1 MLKLF
6 LQPTTFLLKQFKKI
20 KMKKLQLIIV
30 REFLAKVRNKTF
42 IIMTFLSPLL
52 IIGFTALIVFLG
64 KMNNE
69 TAKVVAYVDDSE
81 LFTNEDFKEN
91 EQLSFL
97 DFSGMTLEEAKAEAL
112 KSNVYG
118 LVYIPKNDS
127 LQLIAKQLQFF
138 SSDSPNS
145 SIVRNIERRIEE
157 RLTKIKLSEMGIL
170 PSQIEQSKY
179 EVDVKLS
186 NFTGESRSKFVNEM
200 KAVVGSIAGYFIMLF
215 ILIYGTMVMR
225 SVIEEKTSRIIE
237 VIISSVKP
245 FELMMGKVLGTAL
258 AGLLQFVVWIIVITG
273 IFFFL
278 AVFFD
283 VNLAADRADMTAEQL
298 AALSESSGQMQ
309 LVFMEF
315 MNLPLLSILLLYIF
329 YFIGGFL
336 LYSSLYAAIGA
347 AVDNETDTQ
356 QFMMPVIM
364 PLILGIYV
372 GFATV
377 LNDPHGPVSVIFS
390 HIPFTSPIVMLMR
403 IPFGVSWW
411 ELLISMGILILTF
424 IFMIWFT
431 SKIYRI
437 GILMYGKKPTYKDLY
452 KWLKY

>member
-1 MLKLF
+1 
-6 LQPTTFLLKQFKKI
+6 
-20 KMKKLQLIIV
+20 MKKLPLIIV

-64 KMNNE
+64 EMNND
-69 TAKVVAYVDDSE
+69 TVKTIAYVDDSQ
-81 LFTNEDFKEN
+81 LFLAEDFESN
-91 EQLSFL
+91 DEFSFL
-97 DFSGMTLEEAKAEAL
+97 NLTDLGIESAKIEVE

-118 LVYIPKNDS
+118 LFYIPKKDS
-127 LQLIAKQLQFF
+127 LQQIAQHLQFF
-138 SSDSPNS
+138 SSESPNS
-145 SIVRNIERRIEE
+145 SVVSVLERKVEN
-157 RLTKIKLSEMGIL
+157 RLGIIKLNEMGIA
-170 PSQIEQSKY
+170 PDQIEKSKF
-179 EVDVKLS
+179 EADLKLS
-186 NFTGESRSKFVNEM
+186 NFTGEARSKFVNEM
-200 KAVVGSIAGYFIMLF
+200 KAAVGSIAGYFIMLF
-215 ILIYGTMVMR
+215 IIIYGTMVMR

-258 AGLLQFVVWIIVITG
+258 AGLLQFVIWIAVIAG

-278 AVFFD
+278 AAFFD
-283 VNLAADRADMTAEQL
+283 VNLAADRASMTADQM
-298 AALSESSGQMQ
+298 AVMTESSDQMQ

-315 MNLPLLSILLLYIF
+315 MNLPLFTILLLYLF
-329 YFIGGFL
+329 YFVGGFL

-377 LNDPHGPVSVIFS
+377 LNDPHGPVAVVFS

-403 IPFGVSWW
+403 IPFGVPWW
-411 ELLISMGILILTF
+411 EIAISMSILILSF
-424 IFMIWFT
+424 IFMIWFA

>member
-1 MLKLF
+1 MNKLA
-6 LQPTTFLLKQFKKI
+6 
-20 KMKKLQLIIV
+20 LIIQ

-64 KMNNE
+64 KMNNNE
-69 TAKVVAYVDDSE
+69 AKVVAYVDESQ
-81 LFTNEDFKEN
+81 LFTSEDFESS
-91 EQLSFL
+91 EEISFL
-97 DFSGMTLEEAKAEAL
+97 DFSGFNIDSAKVEAAKA
-112 KSNVYG
+112 NVYG
-118 LVYIPKNDS
+118 LLYIPKKDS
-127 LQLIAKQLQFF
+127 LNQIAQQLQFF
-138 SSDSPNS
+138 SSESPNS
-145 SIVRNIERRIEE
+145 SIVRNMERRVEN
-157 RLTKIKLSEMGIL
+157 RLAIIKLKEMGIA
-170 PSQIEQSKY
+170 PDQIEQSKFK
-179 EVDVKLS
+179 VDLKLS
-186 NFTGESRSKFVNEM
+186 NFTGEARSKFVNEM
-200 KAVVGSIAGYFIMLF
+200 KAAVGSIAGYFIMLF
-215 ILIYGTMVMR
+215 IIIYGTMVMR
-225 SVIEEKTSRIIE
+225 SVIEEKTSRIVE

-245 FELMMGKVLGTAL
+245 FQLMMGKVLGTAL
-258 AGLLQFVVWIIVITG
+258 AGLLQFIVWIVVIAG

-278 AVFFD
+278 AAFFD
-283 VNLAADRADMTAEQL
+283 VNLAADRASMTADQM
-298 AALSESSGQMQ
+298 ATMTESTGQMQ
-309 LVFMEF
+309 LVFIEF
-315 MNLPLLSILLLYIF
+315 MKLPLLTIILLYIF

-377 LNDPHGPVSVIFS
+377 LNDPHGPVSVVFS

-403 IPFGVSWW
+403 IPFGVPWW
-411 ELLISMGILILTF
+411 EILISMSILIITF
-424 IFMIWFT
+424 IFMIWFA

>member
-424 IFMIWFT
+424 IFMIWFA

>member
-1 MLKLF
+1 MNKLA
-6 LQPTTFLLKQFKKI
+6 
-20 KMKKLQLIIV
+20 LIIQ

-64 KMNNE
+64 KMNNNE
-69 TAKVVAYVDDSE
+69 AKVVAYVDESQ
-81 LFTNEDFKEN
+81 LFTSEDFESS
-91 EQLSFL
+91 EEISFL
-97 DFSGMTLEEAKAEAL
+97 DFSGFNIDSAKVEAAKA
-112 KSNVYG
+112 NVYG
-118 LVYIPKNDS
+118 LLYIPKKDS
-127 LQLIAKQLQFF
+127 LNQIAQQLQFF
-138 SSDSPNS
+138 SSESPNS
-145 SIVRNIERRIEE
+145 SIVRNMERRVEN
-157 RLTKIKLSEMGIL
+157 RLAIIKLEEMGIA
-170 PSQIEQSKY
+170 PDQIEQSKFK
-179 EVDVKLS
+179 VDLKLS
-186 NFTGESRSKFVNEM
+186 NFTGEARSKFVNEM
-200 KAVVGSIAGYFIMLF
+200 KAAVGSIAGYFIMLF
-215 ILIYGTMVMR
+215 IIIYGTMVMR
-225 SVIEEKTSRIIE
+225 SVIEEKTSRIVE

-245 FELMMGKVLGTAL
+245 FQLMMGKVLGTAL
-258 AGLLQFVVWIIVITG
+258 AGLLQFIVWIVVIAG

-278 AVFFD
+278 AAFFD
-283 VNLAADRADMTAEQL
+283 VNLAADRASMTADQM
-298 AALSESSGQMQ
+298 ATMTESTGQMQ

-315 MNLPLLSILLLYIF
+315 MKLPLLTIILLYIF

-377 LNDPHGPVSVIFS
+377 LNDPHGPVSVVFS

-403 IPFGVSWW
+403 IPFGVPWW
-411 ELLISMGILILTF
+411 EILISMSILIITF
-424 IFMIWFT
+424 IFMIWFA

>member
-1 MLKLF
+1 
-6 LQPTTFLLKQFKKI
+6 
-20 KMKKLQLIIV
+20 
-30 REFLAKVRNKTF
+30 
-42 IIMTFLSPLL
+42 
-52 IIGFTALIVFLG
+52 
-64 KMNNE
+64 
-69 TAKVVAYVDDSE
+69 
-81 LFTNEDFKEN
+81 
-91 EQLSFL
+91 
-97 DFSGMTLEEAKAEAL
+97 
-112 KSNVYG
+112 
-118 LVYIPKNDS
+118 
-127 LQLIAKQLQFF
+127 
-138 SSDSPNS
+138 
-145 SIVRNIERRIEE
+145 
-157 RLTKIKLSEMGIL
+157 MGIA
-170 PSQIEQSKY
+170 PVQIELSKY
-179 EVDVKLS
+179 EVDLKLS
-186 NFTGESRSKFVNEM
+186 NFTGETRSKYVNEM
-200 KAVVGSIAGYFIMLF
+200 KAAVGSIAGYFIMLF
-215 ILIYGTMVMR
+215 IIIYGTMVMR

-245 FELMMGKVLGTAL
+245 FQLMMGKVLGTAL
-258 AGLLQFVVWIIVITG
+258 AGLLQFMIWIVVITG

-278 AVFFD
+278 VAFFD
-283 VNLAADRADMTAEQL
+283 VNLATDNANMTTEQL
-298 AALSESSGQMQ
+298 ATISESSNQIQM
-309 LVFMEF
+309 VFIEF
-315 MNLPLLSILLLYIF
+315 LKLPLLSIILLYIF

-377 LNDPHGPVSVIFS
+377 LNDPHGPVSVLFS

-411 ELLISMGILILTF
+411 EILISMSILIITF
-424 IFMIWFT
+424 IFMIWFA

>member
-1 MLKLF
+1 MNKLA
-6 LQPTTFLLKQFKKI
+6 
-20 KMKKLQLIIV
+20 LIIQ

-64 KMNNE
+64 KMNNNE
-69 TAKVVAYVDDSE
+69 AKVVAYVDESQ
-81 LFTNEDFKEN
+81 LFTSEDFESS
-91 EQLSFL
+91 EEIAFL
-97 DFSGMTLEEAKAEAL
+97 DFSGFNIDSAKVEAAKG
-112 KSNVYG
+112 NVYG
-118 LVYIPKNDS
+118 LLYIPKKDS
-127 LQLIAKQLQFF
+127 LNQIAQQLQFF
-138 SSDSPNS
+138 SSESPNS
-145 SIVRNIERRIEE
+145 SIVRNMELRVEN
-157 RLTKIKLSEMGIL
+157 RLAIIKLEEMGIA
-170 PSQIEQSKY
+170 PDQIEQSKFN
-179 EVDVKLS
+179 VDLKLS
-186 NFTGESRSKFVNEM
+186 NFTGEARSKFVNEM
-200 KAVVGSIAGYFIMLF
+200 KAAVGSIAGYFIMLF
-215 ILIYGTMVMR
+215 IIIYGTMVMR
-225 SVIEEKTSRIIE
+225 SVIEEKTSRIVE

-245 FELMMGKVLGTAL
+245 FQLMMGKVLGTAL
-258 AGLLQFVVWIIVITG
+258 AGLLQFIVWIVVIAG

-283 VNLAADRADMTAEQL
+283 VNLAADRASMTANQM
-298 AALSESSGQMQ
+298 AMMTESTGQMQ

-315 MNLPLLSILLLYIF
+315 MKLPLLTIILLYIF

-377 LNDPHGPVSVIFS
+377 LNDPHGPVSVVFS

-403 IPFGVSWW
+403 IPFGVPWW
-411 ELLISMGILILTF
+411 EILISMSILIITF
-424 IFMIWFT
+424 IFMIWFA
-431 SKIYRI
+431 SKIYRV

>member
-1 MLKLF
+1 MK
-6 LQPTTFLLKQFKKI
+6 FLLKQFKKI
-20 KMKKLQLIIV
+20 KMNKLALIIQ

-64 KMNNE
+64 KMNNDK
-69 TAKVVAYVDDSE
+69 AKVIAYVDESQ
-81 LFTNEDFKEN
+81 LFITEDFEPS
-91 EQLSFL
+91 EEVAFL
-97 DFSGMTLEEAKAEAL
+97 DFSSYNIDSAKVEAEKG
-112 KSNVYG
+112 NVYG
-118 LVYIPKNDS
+118 LLYIPKKDS
-127 LQLIAKQLQFF
+127 LNQIAQQLQFL
-138 SSDSPNS
+138 SNESPNS
-145 SIVRNIERRIEE
+145 SIVRNIERRVEN
-157 RLTKIKLSEMGIL
+157 RLSIIKLKEMGIA
-170 PSQIEQSKY
+170 PVQIEESKFK
-179 EVDVKLS
+179 VDLNLS
-186 NFTGESRSKFVNEM
+186 NFTGEARSKFVNEM
-200 KAVVGSIAGYFIMLF
+200 KAAVGSIAGYFIMLF
-215 ILIYGTMVMR
+215 IIIYGTMVMR
-225 SVIEEKTSRIIE
+225 SVIEEKTSRIVE

-245 FELMMGKVLGTAL
+245 FQLMMGKVLGTAL
-258 AGLLQFVVWIIVITG
+258 AGLLQFIVWIAVIAG

-278 AVFFD
+278 AAFFD
-283 VNLAADRADMTAEQL
+283 INLAADRASMTTDQM
-298 AALSESSGQMQ
+298 ALMTESTDQMQ

-315 MNLPLLSILLLYIF
+315 MKLPLLTIILLYIF

-377 LNDPHGPVSVIFS
+377 LNDPHGPVSVAFS

-403 IPFGVSWW
+403 IPFGVPLW
-411 ELLISMGILILTF
+411 EIAISMSILIITF
-424 IFMIWFT
+424 IFMIWFA

>member
-1 MLKLF
+1 MNKL
-6 LQPTTFLLKQFKKI
+6 T
-20 KMKKLQLIIV
+20 LIIQ

-64 KMNNE
+64 KMNNDK
-69 TAKVVAYVDDSE
+69 ARVIAYVDESQLFLPADFEPSE
-81 LFTNEDFKEN
+81 EVE
-91 EQLSFL
+91 FL
-97 DFSGMTLEEAKAEAL
+97 DFTIFSIDSAKVEVE

-118 LVYIPKNDS
+118 LLYIPKKDS
-127 LQLIAKQLQFF
+127 LNLIAQQLQFF
-138 SSDSPNS
+138 SNESPNS
-145 SIVRNIERRIEE
+145 FIVKNIESRVEN
-157 RLTKIKLSEMGIL
+157 RLAIIKLNEMGIA
-170 PSQIEQSKY
+170 PEQIEQSKF
-179 EVDVKLS
+179 EVDLKLS
-186 NFTGESRSKFVNEM
+186 NFTGETRSKFVNEM
-200 KAVVGSIAGYFIMLF
+200 KAAVGSIAGYFIMLF
-215 ILIYGTMVMR
+215 IIIYGTMVMR
-225 SVIEEKTSRIIE
+225 SVIEEKTSRIVE

-245 FELMMGKVLGTAL
+245 FQLMMGKVLGTAL
-258 AGLLQFVVWIIVITG
+258 AGLLQFVVWIAVIAG

-278 AVFFD
+278 AAFFD
-283 VNLAADRADMTAEQL
+283 INLAADRASMATDQMAMM
-298 AALSESSGQMQ
+298 SESSDQMQ

-315 MNLPLLSILLLYIF
+315 MKLPLLTILFLYIF

-377 LNDPHGPVSVIFS
+377 LTDPHGPVSVAFS
-390 HIPFTSPIVMLMR
+390 LIPFTSPIVMLMR
-403 IPFGVSWW
+403 IPFGVPWW
-411 ELLISMGILILTF
+411 EIAISMSILILSF
-424 IFMIWFT
+424 IFMIWFA

>member
-1 MLKLF
+1 MNKLA
-6 LQPTTFLLKQFKKI
+6 
-20 KMKKLQLIIV
+20 LIIQ

-64 KMNNE
+64 KMNNNE
-69 TAKVVAYVDDSE
+69 AKVVAYVDESQ
-81 LFTNEDFKEN
+81 LFTSEDFESS
-91 EQLSFL
+91 EEISFL
-97 DFSGMTLEEAKAEAL
+97 DFSGFNIDSAKVEAAKA
-112 KSNVYG
+112 NVYG
-118 LVYIPKNDS
+118 LLYIPKKDS
-127 LQLIAKQLQFF
+127 LNQIAQQLQFF
-138 SSDSPNS
+138 SSESPNS
-145 SIVRNIERRIEE
+145 SIVRNMERRVEN
-157 RLTKIKLSEMGIL
+157 RLAIIKLKEMGIA
-170 PSQIEQSKY
+170 PDQIEQSKFK
-179 EVDVKLS
+179 VDLKLS
-186 NFTGESRSKFVNEM
+186 NFTGEARSKFVNEM
-200 KAVVGSIAGYFIMLF
+200 KAAVGSIAGYFIMLF
-215 ILIYGTMVMR
+215 IIIYGTMVMR
-225 SVIEEKTSRIIE
+225 SVIEEKTSRIVE

-245 FELMMGKVLGTAL
+245 FQLMMGKVLGTAL
-258 AGLLQFVVWIIVITG
+258 AGLLQFIVWIVVIAG

-278 AVFFD
+278 AAFFD
-283 VNLAADRADMTAEQL
+283 VNLAADRASMTADQM
-298 AALSESSGQMQ
+298 ATMTESTGQMQ

-315 MNLPLLSILLLYIF
+315 MKLPLLTIILLYIF

-377 LNDPHGPVSVIFS
+377 LNDPHGPVSVVFS

-403 IPFGVSWW
+403 IPFGVPWW
-411 ELLISMGILILTF
+411 EILISMSILIITF
-424 IFMIWFT
+424 IFMIWFA

-437 GILMYGKKPTYKDLY
+437 GILMYGKKTTYKDLY

>member
-1 MLKLF
+1 
-6 LQPTTFLLKQFKKI
+6 
-20 KMKKLQLIIV
+20 MKKLQLIIV

-424 IFMIWFT
+424 IFMIWFA

>member
-1 MLKLF
+1 MNKLV
-6 LQPTTFLLKQFKKI
+6 
-20 KMKKLQLIIV
+20 LIIQ

-64 KMNNE
+64 KMNNDK
-69 TAKVVAYVDDSE
+69 AKVVAYVDESKLFSSVDFEPSE
-81 LFTNEDFKEN
+81 EVTFI
-91 EQLSFL
+91 
-97 DFSGMTLEEAKAEAL
+97 DFSGFNIDSAKVEAEKG
-112 KSNVYG
+112 NVYG
-118 LVYIPKNDS
+118 LLFIPKKDS
-127 LQLIAKQLQFF
+127 LNQIAQQLQFF
-138 SSDSPNS
+138 SNESPNS
-145 SIVRNIERRIEE
+145 SIVRNIERRVEN
-157 RLTKIKLSEMGIL
+157 RLAIIKLKEMGIA
-170 PSQIEQSKY
+170 PIQIEQSKFK
-179 EVDVKLS
+179 VDLKLS
-186 NFTGESRSKFVNEM
+186 NFTGEARSKFVNEM
-200 KAVVGSIAGYFIMLF
+200 KAAVGSIAGYFIMLF
-215 ILIYGTMVMR
+215 IIIYGTMVMR
-225 SVIEEKTSRIIE
+225 SVIEEKTSRIVE

-245 FELMMGKVLGTAL
+245 FQLMMGKVLGTAL
-258 AGLLQFVVWIIVITG
+258 AGLLQFVVWIAVIAG

-278 AVFFD
+278 AAFFD
-283 VNLAADRADMTAEQL
+283 INLAADRASMATDQIAMM
-298 AALSESSGQMQ
+298 SESSDQMQ

-315 MNLPLLSILLLYIF
+315 MKLPLFTMLLLYIF

-347 AVDNETDTQ
+347 SVDNETDTQ

-377 LNDPHGPVSVIFS
+377 LTDPHGPVSVAFS
-390 HIPFTSPIVMLMR
+390 LIPFTSPIVMLMR
-403 IPFGVSWW
+403 IPFGVPWW
-411 ELLISMGILILTF
+411 EITISMSILIITF
-424 IFMIWFT
+424 IFMIWFA

>member
-1 MLKLF
+1 M
-6 LQPTTFLLKQFKKI
+6 TYLLKQYKKI

-69 TAKVVAYVDDSE
+69 TAKVIAYVDDSG

-91 EQLSFL
+91 EQVNFL
-97 DFSGMTLEEAKAEAL
+97 NFSGMTLEEAKTEAL

-118 LVYIPKNDS
+118 LIYIPKNDS
-127 LQLIAKQLQFF
+127 LQLISKQLQFF

-145 SIVRNIERRIEE
+145 SIITNIERRIED
-157 RLTKIKLSEMGIL
+157 RLTKIKLSQMGIM

-258 AGLLQFVVWIIVITG
+258 AGLLQFAVWIVVLTG

-283 VNLAADRADMTAEQL
+283 INLAADRAEMTAEQL
-298 AALSESSGQMQ
+298 ATLSESSNQMQ

-315 MNLPLLSILLLYIF
+315 MNLPLLSMLLLYIF

-336 LYSSLYAAIGA
+336 LYSALYAAIGA

-377 LNDPHGPVSVIFS
+377 LNDPHGPISVLFS

-403 IPFGVSWW
+403 IPFGVPWW

-424 IFMIWFT
+424 IFMIWFA

>member
-1 MLKLF
+1 
-6 LQPTTFLLKQFKKI
+6 
-20 KMKKLQLIIV
+20 MKKLQLIIV

-81 LFTNEDFKEN
+81 LFTDEDFKEN

-127 LQLIAKQLQFF
+127 LQLIAKKLQFF

-170 PSQIEQSKY
+170 PSQIELSKY

-283 VNLAADRADMTAEQL
+283 VNLAADRADMTSEQL

-377 LNDPHGPVSVIFS
+377 LNDPHGPISVLFS

-403 IPFGVSWW
+403 IPFGVPWW

-424 IFMIWFT
+424 IFMIWFA

>member
-1 MLKLF
+1 MNKLA
-6 LQPTTFLLKQFKKI
+6 
-20 KMKKLQLIIV
+20 LIIQ

-64 KMNNE
+64 KMNNNE
-69 TAKVVAYVDDSE
+69 AKVVAYVDESQ
-81 LFTNEDFKEN
+81 LFTSEDFESS
-91 EQLSFL
+91 EEISFL
-97 DFSGMTLEEAKAEAL
+97 DFSGFNIDSAKVEAAKA
-112 KSNVYG
+112 SVYG
-118 LVYIPKNDS
+118 LLYIPKKDS
-127 LQLIAKQLQFF
+127 LNQIAQQLQFF
-138 SSDSPNS
+138 SSESPNS
-145 SIVRNIERRIEE
+145 SIVKNIERRVEN
-157 RLTKIKLSEMGIL
+157 RLAIIKLKEMGIA
-170 PSQIEQSKY
+170 PDQIEQSKFK
-179 EVDVKLS
+179 VDLKLS
-186 NFTGESRSKFVNEM
+186 NFTGEARSKFVNEM
-200 KAVVGSIAGYFIMLF
+200 KAAVGSIAGYFIMLF
-215 ILIYGTMVMR
+215 IIIYGTMVMR
-225 SVIEEKTSRIIE
+225 SVIEEKTSRIVE

-245 FELMMGKVLGTAL
+245 FQLMMGKVLGTAL
-258 AGLLQFVVWIIVITG
+258 AGLLQFIVWIVVIAG

-278 AVFFD
+278 AAFFD
-283 VNLAADRADMTAEQL
+283 VNLAADRASMTADQM
-298 AALSESSGQMQ
+298 ATMTESTGQMQ

-315 MNLPLLSILLLYIF
+315 MKLPLLTIILLYIF

-377 LNDPHGPVSVIFS
+377 LNDPHGPVSVVFS

-403 IPFGVSWW
+403 IPFGVPWW
-411 ELLISMGILILTF
+411 EILISMSILIITF
-424 IFMIWFT
+424 IFMIWFA

>member
-1 MLKLF
+1 LLKLF

-424 IFMIWFT
+424 IFMIWFA

>member
-1 MLKLF
+1 MNKLA
-6 LQPTTFLLKQFKKI
+6 
-20 KMKKLQLIIV
+20 LIIQ

-52 IIGFTALIVFLG
+52 IIGFTALIIFLG
-64 KMNNE
+64 KMNNDK
-69 TAKVVAYVDDSE
+69 AKVIAYIDESE
-81 LFTNEDFKEN
+81 LFVLDDFKPTEEVEFIN
-91 EQLSFL
+91 
-97 DFSGMTLEEAKAEAL
+97 FSGLHLDSAKVEANKGT
-112 KSNVYG
+112 VYG
-118 LVYIPKNDS
+118 LLYIPKKDS
-127 LQLIAKQLQFF
+127 LNQISKSIQFY
-138 SSDSPNS
+138 SNQSPNS
-145 SIVRNIERRIEE
+145 SIVRNIEQRIEN
-157 RLTKIKLSEMGIL
+157 RLGIVKLNEMGIA
-170 PSQIEQSKY
+170 PVQIELSKY
-179 EVDVKLS
+179 EVDLKLS
-186 NFTGESRSKFVNEM
+186 NFTGETRSKYVNEM
-200 KAVVGSIAGYFIMLF
+200 KAAVGSIAGYFIMLF
-215 ILIYGTMVMR
+215 IIIYGTMVMR

-245 FELMMGKVLGTAL
+245 FQLMMGKVLGTAL
-258 AGLLQFVVWIIVITG
+258 AGLLQFMIWIVVITG

-278 AVFFD
+278 VAFFD
-283 VNLAADRADMTAEQL
+283 VNLATDNANMTTEQL
-298 AALSESSGQMQ
+298 ATISESSNQIQM
-309 LVFMEF
+309 VFIEF
-315 MNLPLLSILLLYIF
+315 LKLPLLSIILLYIF

-377 LNDPHGPVSVIFS
+377 LNDPHGPVSVLFS

-411 ELLISMGILILTF
+411 EILISMSILIITF
-424 IFMIWFT
+424 IFMIWFA

>member
-1 MLKLF
+1 
-6 LQPTTFLLKQFKKI
+6 
-20 KMKKLQLIIV
+20 MKKLQLIIV

-145 SIVRNIERRIEE
+145 SIVRNIEHRIEE

-237 VIISSVKP
+237 VIISSVRP

-356 QFMMPVIM
+356 QFMTPVIM

-424 IFMIWFT
+424 IFMIWFA

>member
-1 MLKLF
+1 
-6 LQPTTFLLKQFKKI
+6 
-20 KMKKLQLIIV
+20 MKKLPLIIV

-52 IIGFTALIVFLG
+52 IVGFTALIVFLG
-64 KMNNE
+64 KMNND
-69 TAKVVAYVDDSE
+69 TAKTVAYVDESQ
-81 LFTNEDFKEN
+81 LFLTEDFEN
-91 EQLSFL
+91 SEEIEFI
-97 DFSGMTLEEAKAEAL
+97 DFTVFGIDSAKVEVQ

-118 LVYIPKNDS
+118 LLYIPKKDS
-127 LQLIAKQLQFF
+127 LQQIAQHLQFF
-138 SSDSPNS
+138 SNESPNS
-145 SIVRNIERRIEE
+145 SVVSVLERKVEN
-157 RLTKIKLSEMGIL
+157 RLGIIKLNEMGITRD
-170 PSQIEQSKY
+170 QIEKSKF
-179 EVDVKLS
+179 EANLNLS

-200 KAVVGSIAGYFIMLF
+200 KAAVGSIAGYFIMLF
-215 ILIYGTMVMR
+215 IIIYGTMVMR

-258 AGLLQFVVWIIVITG
+258 AGLLQFVIWVAVIAG

-278 AVFFD
+278 AAFFD
-283 VNLAADRADMTAEQL
+283 VNLAADRASMTADQM
-298 AALSESSGQMQ
+298 AVMTESSDQMQ

-315 MNLPLLSILLLYIF
+315 MNLPLLTILLLYLF
-329 YFIGGFL
+329 YFVGGFL

-377 LNDPHGPVSVIFS
+377 VSDPHGPVAVVFS

-403 IPFGVSWW
+403 IPFGVPWW
-411 ELLISMGILILTF
+411 EIAISMSILVLSF
-424 IFMIWFT
+424 IFMIWFA

>member
-1 MLKLF
+1 MNKL
-6 LQPTTFLLKQFKKI
+6 T
-20 KMKKLQLIIV
+20 LIIR

-64 KMNNE
+64 KMNNDK
-69 TAKVVAYVDDSE
+69 ARIVAYVDESQLFLPADFESSE
-81 LFTNEDFKEN
+81 EVE
-91 EQLSFL
+91 FL
-97 DFSGMTLEEAKAEAL
+97 DFTEFNIDSAKVEVE

-118 LVYIPKNDS
+118 LLYIPKKDS
-127 LQLIAKQLQFF
+127 LNQIAQQLQFF
-138 SSDSPNS
+138 SNESPNS
-145 SIVRNIERRIEE
+145 SIVKNIESRVEN
-157 RLTKIKLSEMGIL
+157 RLAIIKLNEMGIA
-170 PSQIEQSKY
+170 PEQIEQSKF
-179 EVDVKLS
+179 EVDLKLS
-186 NFTGESRSKFVNEM
+186 NFTGEARSKFVNEM
-200 KAVVGSIAGYFIMLF
+200 KAAVGSIAGYFIMLF
-215 ILIYGTMVMR
+215 IIIYGTMVMR
-225 SVIEEKTSRIIE
+225 SVIEEKTSRIVEI
-237 VIISSVKP
+237 IISSVKP
-245 FELMMGKVLGTAL
+245 FQLMMGKVLGTAL
-258 AGLLQFVVWIIVITG
+258 AGLLQFIIWIAVIAG

-278 AVFFD
+278 AAFFD
-283 VNLAADRADMTAEQL
+283 INLAADRASMATDQMAMM
-298 AALSESSGQMQ
+298 SESSDQMQ

-315 MNLPLLSILLLYIF
+315 MKLPLLTILFLYIF

-377 LNDPHGPVSVIFS
+377 LTDPHGPVSVAFS
-390 HIPFTSPIVMLMR
+390 LIPFTSPIVMLMR
-403 IPFGVSWW
+403 IPFGVPWL
-411 ELLISMGILILTF
+411 EIAISMSILVLSF
-424 IFMIWFT
+424 IFMIWFA

>member
-1 MLKLF
+1 MNKLA
-6 LQPTTFLLKQFKKI
+6 
-20 KMKKLQLIIV
+20 LIIQ

-42 IIMTFLSPLL
+42 IIMTFLSPIL

-64 KMNNE
+64 KMNNNE
-69 TAKVVAYVDDSE
+69 AKVVAYVDESQ
-81 LFTNEDFKEN
+81 LFTSEDFESS
-91 EQLSFL
+91 EEISFL
-97 DFSGMTLEEAKAEAL
+97 DFSGFNIDSAKVEAAKA
-112 KSNVYG
+112 NVYG
-118 LVYIPKNDS
+118 LLYIPKKDS
-127 LQLIAKQLQFF
+127 LNQIAQQLQFF
-138 SSDSPNS
+138 SSESPNS
-145 SIVRNIERRIEE
+145 SIVRNMERRVEN
-157 RLTKIKLSEMGIL
+157 RLAIIKLEEMGIA
-170 PSQIEQSKY
+170 PDQIEQSKFK
-179 EVDVKLS
+179 VDLKLS
-186 NFTGESRSKFVNEM
+186 NFTGEARSKFVNEM
-200 KAVVGSIAGYFIMLF
+200 KAAVGSIAGYFIMLF
-215 ILIYGTMVMR
+215 IIIYGTMVMR
-225 SVIEEKTSRIIE
+225 SVIEEKTSRIVE

-245 FELMMGKVLGTAL
+245 FQLMMGKVLGTAL
-258 AGLLQFVVWIIVITG
+258 AGLLQFIVWIVVIAG

-278 AVFFD
+278 AAFFD
-283 VNLAADRADMTAEQL
+283 VNLAADRASMTADQM
-298 AALSESSGQMQ
+298 ATMTESTGQMQ

-315 MNLPLLSILLLYIF
+315 MKLPLLTIILLYIF

-377 LNDPHGPVSVIFS
+377 LNDPHGPVSVVFS

-403 IPFGVSWW
+403 IPFGVPWW
-411 ELLISMGILILTF
+411 EILISMSILIITF
-424 IFMIWFT
+424 IFMIWFA

>member
-1 MLKLF
+1 MNKLA
-6 LQPTTFLLKQFKKI
+6 
-20 KMKKLQLIIV
+20 LIIQ

-64 KMNNE
+64 KMNNNE
-69 TAKVVAYVDDSE
+69 AKVVAYVDESQ
-81 LFTNEDFKEN
+81 LFTSEDFESS
-91 EQLSFL
+91 EEISFL
-97 DFSGMTLEEAKAEAL
+97 DFSGFNIDSAKVEAAKG
-112 KSNVYG
+112 NVYG
-118 LVYIPKNDS
+118 LLYIPKKDS
-127 LQLIAKQLQFF
+127 LNQIAQQLQFF
-138 SSDSPNS
+138 SSESPNS
-145 SIVRNIERRIEE
+145 SIVKNIERRVEN
-157 RLTKIKLSEMGIL
+157 RLAIIKLEEMGIA
-170 PSQIEQSKY
+170 PDQIEQSKFK
-179 EVDVKLS
+179 VDLKLS
-186 NFTGESRSKFVNEM
+186 NFTGEARSKFVNEM
-200 KAVVGSIAGYFIMLF
+200 KAAVGSIAGYFIMLF
-215 ILIYGTMVMR
+215 IIIYGTMVMR
-225 SVIEEKTSRIIE
+225 SVIEEKTSRIVE

-245 FELMMGKVLGTAL
+245 FQLMMGKVLGTAL
-258 AGLLQFVVWIIVITG
+258 AGLLQFIVWIVVIAG

-278 AVFFD
+278 AAFFD
-283 VNLAADRADMTAEQL
+283 VNLAADRASMTADQM
-298 AALSESSGQMQ
+298 ATMTESTGQMQ

-315 MNLPLLSILLLYIF
+315 MKLPLLTIILLYIF

-377 LNDPHGPVSVIFS
+377 LNDPHGPVSVVFS

-403 IPFGVSWW
+403 IPFGVPWW
-411 ELLISMGILILTF
+411 EILISMSILIITF
-424 IFMIWFT
+424 IFMIWFA

>member
-1 MLKLF
+1 MNKLA
-6 LQPTTFLLKQFKKI
+6 
-20 KMKKLQLIIV
+20 LIIQ

-64 KMNNE
+64 KMNNNE
-69 TAKVVAYVDDSE
+69 AKVVAYVDESQ
-81 LFTNEDFKEN
+81 LFTSEDFESS
-91 EQLSFL
+91 EEISFL
-97 DFSGMTLEEAKAEAL
+97 DFSGFNIDSAKVEAAKA
-112 KSNVYG
+112 NVYG
-118 LVYIPKNDS
+118 LLYIPKKDS
-127 LQLIAKQLQFF
+127 LNQIAQQLQFF
-138 SSDSPNS
+138 SSESPNS
-145 SIVRNIERRIEE
+145 SIVRNMERRVEN
-157 RLTKIKLSEMGIL
+157 RLAIIKLKEMGIA
-170 PSQIEQSKY
+170 PDQIEQSKFK
-179 EVDVKLS
+179 VDLKLS
-186 NFTGESRSKFVNEM
+186 NFTGEARSKFVNEM
-200 KAVVGSIAGYFIMLF
+200 KAAVGSIAGYFIMLF
-215 ILIYGTMVMR
+215 IIIYGTMVMR
-225 SVIEEKTSRIIE
+225 SVIEEKTSRIVE

-245 FELMMGKVLGTAL
+245 FQLMMGKVLGTAL
-258 AGLLQFVVWIIVITG
+258 AGLLQFIVWIVVIAG

-278 AVFFD
+278 AAFFD
-283 VNLAADRADMTAEQL
+283 VNLAADRASMTADQM
-298 AALSESSGQMQ
+298 ATMTESTGQMQ

-315 MNLPLLSILLLYIF
+315 MKLPLLTIILLYIF

-377 LNDPHGPVSVIFS
+377 LNDPHGPVSVVFS

-403 IPFGVSWW
+403 IPFGVPWW
-411 ELLISMGILILTF
+411 EILISMSILIITF
-424 IFMIWFT
+424 IFMIWFA

>member
-1 MLKLF
+1 MK
-6 LQPTTFLLKQFKKI
+6 FLLKQFKKI
-20 KMKKLQLIIV
+20 NVMKKLQLIIV

-52 IIGFTALIVFLG
+52 IIGFTALIVFLS
-64 KMNNE
+64 KMNNDK
-69 TAKVVAYVDDSE
+69 ARVVAYTDDSGF
-81 LFTNEDFKEN
+81 FTAADFEPSEEVTFIN
-91 EQLSFL
+91 
-97 DFSGMTLEEAKAEAL
+97 FSGFSLDSAKAEAERN
-112 KSNVYG
+112 KVYG
-118 LVYIPKNDS
+118 LLYIPKKDS
-127 LQLIAKQLQFF
+127 LHETAKDLQFF

-145 SIVRNIERRIEE
+145 SIVRNIEGRVEN
-157 RLTKIKLSEMGIL
+157 RLSITKLNEMGI
-170 PSQIEQSKY
+170 SQQQIDQSKFD
-179 EVDVKLS
+179 VDLKLS
-186 NFTGESRSKFVNEM
+186 SFTGESRSKFVNEM
-200 KAVVGSIAGYFIMLF
+200 KAMLGSIAGYFIMLF

-225 SVIEEKTSRIIE
+225 SVIEEKTSRIVE

-258 AGLLQFVVWIIVITG
+258 AGILQFVIWMVVIAG

-278 AVFFD
+278 ATFFD
-283 VNLAADRADMTAEQL
+283 VNLAADRANMTAEQM
-298 AALSESSGQMQ
+298 AIMTDNTDQMQ
-309 LVFMEF
+309 LIFIEF
-315 MNLPLLSILLLYIF
+315 MNLPLVSFVLLYLF
-329 YFIGGFL
+329 YFVGGFL

-377 LNDPHGPVSVIFS
+377 LSDPHGPVAVAFS
-390 HIPFTSPIVMLMR
+390 MIPFTSPIVMLMR
-403 IPFGVSWW
+403 IPFGVPWW
-411 ELLISMGILILTF
+411 EIIISMSILIFTF
-424 IFMIWFT
+424 IFMIWFAA
-431 SKIYRI
+431 KIYRI